1 MLQRPRQEPVVPC
14 WHQVA
19 LVTLPSESVG
29 EVGHVTGAVL
39 FQPLGFTEH
48 LVITDASA

>member
-1 MLQRPRQEPVVPC
+1 MRQRPRQEPVVSLSPAGSRC
-14 WHQVA
+14 
-19 LVTLPSESVG
+19 LESGG

-48 LVITDASA
+48 LVITDAPA